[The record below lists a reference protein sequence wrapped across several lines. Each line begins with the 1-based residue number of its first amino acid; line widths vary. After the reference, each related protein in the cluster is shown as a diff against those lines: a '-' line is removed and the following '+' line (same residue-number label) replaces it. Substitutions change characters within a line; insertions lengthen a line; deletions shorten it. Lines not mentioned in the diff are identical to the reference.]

1 VALSEDQ
8 KAMLRLLAQRE
19 QGYGDIAA
27 LLGLSIEEVRAK
39 AKAAAAQ
46 MEAEGLP
53 APALPPDLDG
63 AEQAE
68 EPTAEPPS
76 APAPTEPREPEGPA
90 PLPPPPLPPPRRES
104 VTSARPRLT
113 MPSDPGVRG
122 ALVAAALV
130 VVALVVVLIVSS
142 GGGDS
147 SGEATTTS
155 SNTVSEGASSGEDAA
170 VANSQEI
177 TKAVLEAVDGS
188 EASGV
193 AIFGREG
200 KSLALQVEATGL
212 EPPGKG
218 ESYAIWL
225 AQSPQRM
232 LPLAAAPV
240 SKSGRLASQFRVPV
254 EVLGYLAN
262 ETFTQMAITLVDD
275 SALDAALKEA
285 TKAKESP
292 DYTGTAV
299 LRGEVTGPIVGA
311 AK

>member
-19 QGYGDIAA
+19 QGYEDIAA
-27 LLGLSIEEVRAK
+27 LMGLSVDEVRAK
-39 AKAAAAQ
+39 AKEAAAQ

-53 APALPPDLDG
+53 APALPPEPEG
-63 AEQAE
+63 AEEAKRPAAAPPPAPPPEPRAPEAE
-68 EPTAEPPS
+68 APAK
-76 APAPTEPREPEGPA
+76 APAP
-90 PLPPPPLPPPRRES
+90 PPPQRES
-104 VTSARPRLT
+104 ATPARPRLT
-113 MPSDPGVRG
+113 LPSDPGVRG
-122 ALVAAALV
+122 ALAAAALV
-130 VVALVVVLIVSS
+130 VVALVAILIVS
-142 GGGDS
+142 GGDGDS
-147 SGEATTTS
+147 SGEPTTAA
-155 SNTVSEGASSGEDAA
+155 SNTASGGASDGADS
-170 VANSQEI
+170 VTNSQEV
-177 TKAVLEAVDGS
+177 TKAVLEPVDGG

-240 SKSGRLASQFRVPV
+240 SDEGRLASQFRVPV

-262 ETFTQMAITLVDD
+262 ETFTQMAVTLVDN
-275 SALDAALKEA
+275 SELDAALKAA

-311 AK
+311 GK

>member
-1 VALSEDQ
+1 
-8 KAMLRLLAQRE
+8 MLRLLAQRQ
-19 QGYGDIAA
+19 QGYEDIAA
-27 LLGLSIEEVRAK
+27 LMGLSAEEVRAK
-39 AKAAAAQ
+39 AKEAAAQ

-53 APALPPDLDG
+53 APALPP
-63 AEQAE
+63 
-68 EPTAEPPS
+68 
-76 APAPTEPREPEGPA
+76 EPEGPEPAEEPKPEA
-90 PLPPPPLPPPRRES
+90 PAPKAELRAEAPVPPPPRKDAAKPP
-104 VTSARPRLT
+104 RPRLT
-113 MPSDPGVRG
+113 LPSDPGVRG
-122 ALVAAALV
+122 ALAAAALV
-130 VVALVVVLIVSS
+130 VVALVVVLIVS
-142 GGGDS
+142 GGDGDS
-147 SGEATTTS
+147 SGEATPAA
-155 SNTVSEGASSGEDAA
+155 SNAASEGAPTDGEGAS
-170 VANSQEI
+170 VADSQDI
-177 TKAVLEAVDGS
+177 TKAVLEPVGGGG
-188 EASGV
+188 ASGV

-218 ESYAIWL
+218 QSYAIWL

-262 ETFTQMAITLVDD
+262 ETFTQMAITLVDNSD
-275 SALDAALKEA
+275 LDAALKRA

-311 AK
+311 AKQ

>member
-19 QGYGDIAA
+19 QGYEDIAA
-27 LLGLSIEEVRAK
+27 LMGLSVEEVRAK
-39 AKAAAAQ
+39 AKEAAAQ

-53 APALPPDLDG
+53 APALPPE
-63 AEQAE
+63 AE
-68 EPTAEPPS
+68 
-76 APAPTEPREPEGPA
+76 APAPT
-90 PLPPPPLPPPRRES
+90 PPPPPAPPRES
-104 VTSARPRLT
+104 ATPARPQLT
-113 MPSDPGVRG
+113 LPTDPGVRG
-122 ALVAAALV
+122 ALAAAALV
-130 VVALVVVLIVSS
+130 VVALVVVLII
-142 GGGDS
+142 GGGDGDS
-147 SGEATTTS
+147 SGEATTAASKTA
-155 SNTVSEGASSGEDAA
+155 SEGSPSGDDGAR
-170 VANSQEI
+170 VANSQEV
-177 TKAVLEAVDGS
+177 TKAVLEPVDGG
-188 EASGV
+188 EAAGV

-212 EPPGKG
+212 APPSKG

-240 SKSGRLASQFRVPV
+240 SDDGKLASQFRVPV

-262 ETFTQMAITLVDD
+262 ETFTQMAITLVDN
-275 SALDAALKEA
+275 SSLDAALKEA

-292 DYTGTAV
+292 TYTGTAV